1 LSFILNWLRRR
12 SPGEWLFISFG
23 SLILLG
29 TILLSLPF
37 STHSGEIPFLD
48 ALFTATSAVCVTG
61 LIVVDTGKYFT
72 SFGQAV
78 ILFLIQLGGFGI
90 MSFGTFIIF
99 MLGGRVSI
107 SAERAVSQSF
117 IDASGLTL
125 KEMLKKSLLFMFL
138 IEFFGAVLLF
148 LGFGSFYSFPQRL
161 WQAVFH
167 SISAFCNAGFSLNS
181 DSLTKFAD
189 NLLVNLTMMGLIV
202 IGGIGFFVLLEI
214 SRMLQTRQK
223 FKKLTLHTKIVLL
236 MSGILIFFGA
246 GLLIFFEWNQAFA
259 DFGIKGKILRGFF
272 QSITAR
278 TAGFN
283 TVEIG
288 SLSEASLMVLLG
300 LMFIGGA
307 PGSCAGGVKVTS
319 AGVILTVALGL
330 FRRIKRPSIFGRSL
344 SRETIDRA
352 LLLLV
357 SGFLLVNVFI
367 LLLLILEGGLSSHHL
382 VAGRFLTLAFE
393 AISAFG
399 TVGLSLGITPHL
411 SFLGKI
417 LIIFLMFTGRL
428 GPLTLIYALQA
439 RRVPVAIEYPE
450 EEVMIG

>member
-1 LSFILNWLRRR
+1 MGSF
-12 SPGEWLFISFG
+12 
-23 SLILLG
+23 LLY
-29 TILLSLPF
+29 LPI
-37 STHSGEIPFLD
+37 STHSGKISYLD
-48 ALFTATSAVCVTG
+48 ALFTATSSVCVTG
-61 LIVVDTGKYFT
+61 LIVVDTGRYFT
-72 SFGQAV
+72 GFGQAV
-78 ILFLIQLGGFGI
+78 ILLLIQLGGFGI

-99 MLGGRVSI
+99 MLRGRVSI
-107 SAERAVSQSF
+107 SAQTAVSQSF
-117 IDASGLTL
+117 IELGDISVR
-125 KEMLKKSLLFMFL
+125 EMLKKSLLFMFM
-138 IEFFGAVLLF
+138 IEFIGAVLLF
-148 LGFGSFYSFPQRL
+148 GGFRGAYPPGERL

-181 DSLTKFAD
+181 ESLVQFAD
-189 NLLVNLTMMGLIV
+189 SVLVNLTMMGLIV
-202 IGGIGFFVLLEI
+202 LGGIGFFVLLEI
-214 SRMLQTRQK
+214 SHLLRSRQK
-223 FKKLTLHTKIVLL
+223 LKKLTLHSKMVLL
-236 MSGILIFFGA
+236 MSGLLIFLGA
-246 GLLIFFEWNQAFA
+246 GLLIGFEWNQAFA
-259 DFGIKGKILRGFF
+259 DFGIKGRVLRGFF

-330 FRRIKRPSIFGRSL
+330 FRRSRRPNIFGRSL

-393 AISAFG
+393 TISAFG
-399 TVGLSLGITPHL
+399 TVGLSLGVTSHL

-417 LIIFLMFTGRL
+417 LIIILMFTGRL
-428 GPLTLIYALQA
+428 GPLTLIYTLQA

-450 EEVMIG
+450 EEIMIG